1 MRVSM
6 GLLGMS
12 GVVNAEWGQ
21 NSDGSGEGKTGHMFR
36 AKAVI
41 AE

>member
-1 MRVSM
+1 M

-21 NSDGSGEGKTGHMFR
+21 NNNGSGEGKTGNRFR
-36 AKAVI
+36 AKAFR